1 MLASGSTNSAVMP
14 AGAGAGAATDGS
26 TVVQAG
32 DAGVSGAETDGS
44 GTGLV
49 ELGYL
54 GGVGALSFQEPG

>member
-1 MLASGSTNSAVMP
+1 MAVGCP
-14 AGAGAGAATDGS
+14 EGVGWT
-26 TVVQAG
+26 G

-54 GGVGALSFQEPG
+54 GGVAALSFHEPG